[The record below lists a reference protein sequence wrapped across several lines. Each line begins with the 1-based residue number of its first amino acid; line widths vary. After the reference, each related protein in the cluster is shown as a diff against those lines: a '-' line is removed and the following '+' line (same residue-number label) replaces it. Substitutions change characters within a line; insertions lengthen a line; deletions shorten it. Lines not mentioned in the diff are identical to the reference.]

1 MNSEEILFDKYKQF
15 VLSKDKDYANQI
27 EENLRSLSELFHT
40 STTLQ
45 KMAYSIIKEYNDVV
59 IVELNKDGDIK
70 LPRGVTLTNCKLRL
84 AVMPDFSD
92 TRYNRWRLFDVE
104 NSDEI

>member
-15 VLSKDKDYANQI
+15 VLSKDKDYVKQI
-27 EENLRSLSELFHT
+27 EDNLRSLSELFHT

-45 KMAYSIIKEYNDVV
+45 KMTYSIIKEYNDVV

-70 LPRGVTLTNCKLRL
+70 VNQDR
-84 AVMPDFSD
+84 
-92 TRYNRWRLFDVE
+92 
-104 NSDEI
+104 

>member
-15 VLSKDKDYANQI
+15 VLLKDKDYANQI

-40 STTLQ
+40 STTLK

-59 IVELNKDGDIK
+59 IVELNKDGEIK
-70 LPRGVTLTNCKLRL
+70 INQDR
-84 AVMPDFSD
+84 
-92 TRYNRWRLFDVE
+92 
-104 NSDEI
+104 

>member
-15 VLSKDKDYANQI
+15 VLSKDKDYVNQI

-45 KMAYSIIKEYNDVV
+45 KMTYSIIKEYNGVV
-59 IVELNKDGDIK
+59 IVELNKDGEIK
-70 LPRGVTLTNCKLRL
+70 VNQDR
-84 AVMPDFSD
+84 
-92 TRYNRWRLFDVE
+92 
-104 NSDEI
+104 

>member
-15 VLSKDKDYANQI
+15 VLSKDKDYAKQI
-27 EENLRSLSELFHT
+27 EDNLRSLSELFYT

-59 IVELNKDGDIK
+59 IVELNKDGEIK
-70 LPRGVTLTNCKLRL
+70 VNQDR
-84 AVMPDFSD
+84 
-92 TRYNRWRLFDVE
+92 
-104 NSDEI
+104 

>member
-15 VLSKDKDYANQI
+15 VISKDKDYVKQI

-45 KMAYSIIKEYNDVV
+45 KMAYSITKEYDNVV
-59 IVELNKDGDIK
+59 IVELNENGDIK
-70 LPRGVTLTNCKLRL
+70 VNQHK
-84 AVMPDFSD
+84 
-92 TRYNRWRLFDVE
+92 
-104 NSDEI
+104 

>member
-15 VLSKDKDYANQI
+15 VISKDKDYVKQI

-45 KMAYSIIKEYNDVV
+45 KMAYSIIKEYNNVV
-59 IVELNKDGDIK
+59 IVELNENGDIK
-70 LPRGVTLTNCKLRL
+70 VNQHK
-84 AVMPDFSD
+84 
-92 TRYNRWRLFDVE
+92 
-104 NSDEI
+104 

>member
-15 VLSKDKDYANQI
+15 VLLKDKDYANQI

-45 KMAYSIIKEYNDVV
+45 KMAYFIIKEYNDVV
-59 IVELNKDGDIK
+59 IVELNKDGEIK
-70 LPRGVTLTNCKLRL
+70 VNQDR
-84 AVMPDFSD
+84 
-92 TRYNRWRLFDVE
+92 
-104 NSDEI
+104 

>member
-15 VLSKDKDYANQI
+15 VISKDKDYVKQI

-45 KMAYSIIKEYNDVV
+45 KMAYSITKEYNNVV
-59 IVELNKDGDIK
+59 IVELNENGDIK
-70 LPRGVTLTNCKLRL
+70 VNQHK
-84 AVMPDFSD
+84 
-92 TRYNRWRLFDVE
+92 
-104 NSDEI
+104 

>member
-40 STTLQ
+40 STTLK
-45 KMAYSIIKEYNDVV
+45 KMAYSITKEYDNVV
-59 IVELNKDGDIK
+59 IVELNENGDIK
-70 LPRGVTLTNCKLRL
+70 VNQHK
-84 AVMPDFSD
+84 
-92 TRYNRWRLFDVE
+92 
-104 NSDEI
+104 

>member
-27 EENLRSLSELFHT
+27 EENLRSLSELFRT

-59 IVELNKDGDIK
+59 IVELNKDGEIK
-70 LPRGVTLTNCKLRL
+70 VNQDR
-84 AVMPDFSD
+84 
-92 TRYNRWRLFDVE
+92 
-104 NSDEI
+104 

>member
-15 VLSKDKDYANQI
+15 VLSKDKDYANKI

-45 KMAYSIIKEYNDVV
+45 KMTYSIIKEYNGVV
-59 IVELNKDGDIK
+59 IVELNKDGEIK
-70 LPRGVTLTNCKLRL
+70 VNQDR
-84 AVMPDFSD
+84 
-92 TRYNRWRLFDVE
+92 
-104 NSDEI
+104 

>member
-40 STTLQ
+40 FTTLQ
-45 KMAYSIIKEYNDVV
+45 KMAYSITKE
-59 IVELNKDGDIK
+59 
-70 LPRGVTLTNCKLRL
+70 
-84 AVMPDFSD
+84 
-92 TRYNRWRLFDVE
+92 
-104 NSDEI
+104 